1 MVFLSCIAGITG
13 IKEEQNMKKK
23 ALALILALCMVLAP
37 LSLRAEAAQ
46 FRSLP
51 TVQAA
56 PMGKIEPAQP
66 QKDTYSIE
74 MTATGPGRAELYGN
88 AAGAGESIYFLADP
102 EPGYKVS
109 FEKCGYYQDPEK
121 PASPIRLIYV
131 GSNIYELVM
140 PAGDVVL
147 DLEFVK
153 ITTDSHKVKLSATV
167 GGTAIVD
174 QSSAKA
180 GESIFVKTTANPG
193 YTMTGIQAKSKSG
206 THKCYP
212 LGSVSG
218 GELFEIFMPGEDL
231 EITVTFTA
239 IVQPISVTSV
249 TPMGGRVSLSAAT
262 GTIGQTVTLICL
274 PDEGYRVAQITGAK
288 VTNMGDGFYNFQVGT
303 GPVALQV
310 LFLRH
315 ENPFL
320 DVNETHFYYDA
331 VLWALNSGV
340 TNGVDATH
348 FGSMSVCNRAQ
359 VVTFL
364 WRAAGSPAPTA
375 TEIPFTDVES
385 GTWYTD
391 AVLWA
396 VENGITTGLTETTF
410 GPGEICNRAQA
421 VTFLYRASGSPEV
434 KDVNNPF
441 ADVSEGQFF
450 HNAVLWAVEN
460 GITTGTTDTA
470 FTPLG
475 DCFRSQVVTFLY
487 RSDRPEG

>member
-1 MVFLSCIAGITG
+1 
-13 IKEEQNMKKK
+13 MKKK
-23 ALALILALCMVLAP
+23 ALALVLALCMVLALAP
-37 LSLRAEAAQ
+37 MRAEAAQ
-46 FRSLP
+46 FRAFP
-51 TVQAA
+51 APQAA
-56 PMGKIEPAQP
+56 PAGKTEPAQP
-66 QKDTYSIE
+66 LKDTYSIE
-74 MTATGPGRAELYGN
+74 MTATGPGRAELYGT
-88 AAGAGESIYFLADP
+88 AAGAGESVYFLADP

-121 PASPIRLIYV
+121 PASTIRLIYV

-180 GESIFVKTTANPG
+180 GESIFVKTAANPG
-193 YTMTGIQAKSKSG
+193 YTMTAIQAKSKSG

-239 IVQPISVTSV
+239 IVQPISAATV
-249 TPMGGRVSLSAAT
+249 TPMGGSVYLDADS
-262 GTIGQTVTLICL
+262 GTIGQTVTMTCV

-288 VTNMGDGFYNFQVGT
+288 VTSMGEGIYTFQVGT
-303 GPVALQV
+303 GPVELKV

-320 DVNETHFYYDA
+320 DVNETHFYYDS

-364 WRAAGSPAPTA
+364 WRAAGSPAPTS
-375 TEIPFTDVES
+375 TEIPFTDVQP
-385 GTWYTD
+385 GTWYTE

-396 VENGITTGLTETTF
+396 LENGITTGLTDTTF
-410 GPGEICNRAQA
+410 GPTKTCNRAQA

-434 KDVNNPF
+434 TGVEAPF
-441 ADVSEGQFF
+441 TDVSEGQFF
-450 HNAVLWAVEN
+450 HNAVLWALEN
-460 GITTGTTDTA
+460 GITTGATDTA
-470 FTPLG
+470 FNPYG
-475 DCFRSQVVTFLY
+475 RCFRSQVVTFLY
-487 RSDRPEG
+487 RADQLEA